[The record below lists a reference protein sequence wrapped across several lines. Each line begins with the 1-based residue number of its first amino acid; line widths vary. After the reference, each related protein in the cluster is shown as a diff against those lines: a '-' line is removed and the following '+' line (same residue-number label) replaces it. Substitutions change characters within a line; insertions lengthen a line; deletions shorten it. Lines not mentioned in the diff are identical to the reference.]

1 MSPIQ
6 DEIFNAVK
14 EISELRGYSMVLDR
28 ASNAGIVFASPKI
41 DISNEVLDKLG
52 YSVN

>member
-1 MSPIQ
+1 
-6 DEIFNAVK
+6 
-14 EISELRGYSMVLDR
+14 MVLDR